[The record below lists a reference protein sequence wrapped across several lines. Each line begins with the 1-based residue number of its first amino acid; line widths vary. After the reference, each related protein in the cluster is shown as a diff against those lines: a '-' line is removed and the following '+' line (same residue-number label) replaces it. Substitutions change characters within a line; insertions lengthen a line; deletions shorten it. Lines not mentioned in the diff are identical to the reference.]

1 MKGTFIPSGGL
12 KGPLHHIAEPS
23 IWPDFTRL
31 ARIGDLMRDAFSGSS
46 ALKASFTAATSRVD
60 SCEFAPG
67 QRLRR
72 E

>member
-1 MKGTFIPSGGL
+1 MK
-12 KGPLHHIAEPS
+12 
-23 IWPDFTRL
+23 
-31 ARIGDLMRDAFSGSS
+31 DAFSGSS
-46 ALKASFTAATSRVD
+46 ALKASFTAATSRAD